1 MAELTRMARPS
12 KQPIKDWFAIFAADL
27 AMDWRQWTGIAAV
40 AAVAVV
46 LGVYLVG
53 ITRGTAIRSANWGFG
68 PEWDCGNPVKASDL
82 VCIKTTKPK
91 PD

>member
-1 MAELTRMARPS
+1 MARLS
-12 KQPIKDWFAIFAADL
+12 KHPMRDWFAILAADR
-27 AMDWRQWTGIAAV
+27 ARDWRQWTGIAVA

-53 ITRGTAIRSANWGFG
+53 FTRGKSIRSANWGFG
-68 PEWDCGNPVKASDL
+68 PEWDCGDPALPRYL
-82 VCIKTTKPK
+82 VCIKKPTPK